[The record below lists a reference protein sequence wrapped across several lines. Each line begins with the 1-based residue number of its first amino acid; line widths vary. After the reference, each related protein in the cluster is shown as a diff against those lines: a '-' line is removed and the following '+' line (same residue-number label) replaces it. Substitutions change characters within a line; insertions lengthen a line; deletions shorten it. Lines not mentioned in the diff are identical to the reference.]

1 MRAVSIGEIQKNIS
15 ILTNLTESLD
25 VIDGRK
31 KEHIATITPVRQN
44 ISVKELGAKY
54 KNQIPVEL
62 RGVDAKTAFE
72 AVMGE
77 YMGKK
82 YENSAH

>member
-15 ILTNLTESLD
+15 ILTNLTEAIE

-31 KEHIATITPVRQN
+31 KERIATITPVRQTV
-44 ISVKELGAKY
+44 SVRELGAKY
-54 KNQIPVEL
+54 KNRIGAEL
-62 RGVDAKTAFE
+62 KGVDAKTAFE
-72 AVMGE
+72 SAMSE
-77 YMGKK
+77 YVGKK